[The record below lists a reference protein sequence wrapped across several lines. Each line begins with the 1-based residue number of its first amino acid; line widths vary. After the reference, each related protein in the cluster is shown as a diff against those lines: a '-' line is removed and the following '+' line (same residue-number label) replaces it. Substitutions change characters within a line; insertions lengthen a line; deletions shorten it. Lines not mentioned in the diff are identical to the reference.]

1 VNIWPLYWNVD
12 KDQPVSYKR
21 RAIMNTKPLQT
32 KSAARYANWYWCV
45 TNQVAG
51 LAVNEERKQE

>member
-1 VNIWPLYWNVD
+1 VIQGNVD
-12 KDQPVSYKR
+12 KHHQVSYKR
-21 RAIMNTKPLQT
+21 RAIMNTKALQA
-32 KSAARYANWYWCV
+32 KSVAGYPNWYWCV